1 MVTPHTQPLSKR
13 VHPLRGQSRIRAVL
27 CGVALVV
34 LAPELATV
42 ARAASSAPLINPRV
56 TRTEG
61 PTNIVY
67 GFFHPDSG
75 ERVAR
80 LQIGK
85 ITRDYGKQGVFRVAW
100 KARPVLNDF
109 ELRVTDASAWPAV
122 ASQLADLLREFST
135 IGGLVI
141 NGVSLEL
148 GPTEPRITAPSA
160 SFGADG
166 ELILPAAR
174 VGEDEN
180 RRVVLPLR
188 GARAGFAEIFPPD
201 PTLQLAPR

>member
-1 MVTPHTQPLSKR
+1 MLTPHTQPRPKR
-13 VHPLRGQSRIRAVL
+13 VPTLRGQSYRRT
-27 CGVALVV
+27 VALWVALC
-34 LAPELATV
+34 LAISGSVFAAP
-42 ARAASSAPLINPRV
+42 ASSLISPRV

-100 KARPVLNDF
+100 KARPVLSGF
-109 ELRVTDASAWPAV
+109 ELRVADAAAWPAV

-135 IGGLVI
+135 LGGLVI
-141 NGVSLEL
+141 NDVSLEL
-148 GPTEPRITAPSA
+148 GPTEPRIVASA
-160 SFGADG
+160 AEFGPQG
-166 ELILPAAR
+166 ELILRVAR
-174 VGEDEN
+174 VGDDEQ
-180 RRVVLPLR
+180 RRVVVPLR
-188 GARAGFAEIFPPD
+188 GARAGFAEISPSDLNFPL
-201 PTLQLAPR
+201 TSR